1 MKVVKIQ
8 DLRLRRAEQVCE
20 EWPNGEILLAAGL
33 ENAEPDALGAGA
45 SLGAVAAPY
54 FPRDHHGT
62 NGLFGAPVRR
72 LQTGTVEESE
82 QRVALPPEMIR
93 QALIERC
100 ASRLCQ
106 QVIHVGFQLAARHR
120 QPVLVGLVLVATLAQ
135 SERRLQNRSHRTGKL
150 RGPASSDLDHL
161 ATGAQQMGPAALTHR
176 SRKLPIDCSS
186 SEPLRPAR
194 PMGRATVSVPVQP

>member
-120 QPVLVGLVLVATLAQ
+120 QPVLVGLVLVAT
-135 SERRLQNRSHRTGKL
+135 
-150 RGPASSDLDHL
+150 
-161 ATGAQQMGPAALTHR
+161 GAQQMGPAALTHR